1 MFVTTCGTSFYS
13 QCLPPQSINLIFSA
27 TAMHWLR
34 EKPCDVTGALHHTMI
49 TVPEEAERFR
59 IQAAK
64 DWETLLLARARRWL
78 RVNRKI
84 QTLFSPTSSPGLFPL
99 KMGGAAPH
107 PFFKEKPWGRGWVLT
122 SPDIFKNRDFFPPFY
137 FPSIRKRRF
146 RVPKTWVLERSP
158 EWSFCKRRFI
168 VFVWTDVNEGF

>member
-1 MFVTTCGTSFYS
+1 
-13 QCLPPQSINLIFSA
+13 
-27 TAMHWLR
+27 
-34 EKPCDVTGALHHTMI
+34 
-49 TVPEEAERFR
+49 
-59 IQAAK
+59 
-64 DWETLLLARARRWL
+64 
-78 RVNRKI
+78 
-84 QTLFSPTSSPGLFPL
+84 
-99 KMGGAAPH
+99 MGGAAPH

-168 VFVWTDVNEGF
+168 VFVWTDVNEGFWMRWCHTSDSECPERYAIVCPSFPRFHVDGQNRIELATFERVFFEEKRKKILRFQKYPHTFGDPAVKSLLFDRGTLRCLGVYKFSREEAPPPPSGSDA